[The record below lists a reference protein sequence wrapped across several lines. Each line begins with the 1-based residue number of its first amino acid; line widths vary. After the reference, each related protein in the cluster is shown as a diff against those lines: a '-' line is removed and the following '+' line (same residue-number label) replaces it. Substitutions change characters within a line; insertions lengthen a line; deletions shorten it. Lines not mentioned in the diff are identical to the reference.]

1 MKLLMGGKKLNSPM
15 AHEIELYELCTLLHK
30 TPSEIK
36 AESYED
42 IDALLIVHNAK
53 SKYESEAS
61 KKSTNKQG
69 RKAVA
74 DKYR

>member
-1 MKLLMGGKKLNSPM
+1 MGGKKLNSSI
-15 AHEIELYELCTLLHK
+15 AYEIELYELCTLLHK

-42 IDALLIVHNAK
+42 IEALLLVHNAK
-53 SKYESEAS
+53 NKHESES
-61 KKSTNKQG
+61 NKKADKKQG